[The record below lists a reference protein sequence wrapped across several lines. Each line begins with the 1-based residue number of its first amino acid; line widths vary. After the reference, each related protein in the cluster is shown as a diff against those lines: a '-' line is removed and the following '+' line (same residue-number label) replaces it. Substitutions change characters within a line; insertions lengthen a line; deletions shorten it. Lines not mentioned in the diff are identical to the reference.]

1 MNETIKQTSPQNC
14 YDVSCLVTF
23 HNEGYLAHRTLTSV
37 GMCRDYAEKRGL
49 HVELVLVLDN
59 ADPVTESVVSGH
71 FAVRKDDQI
80 LRVFEGSAPLSRNDG
95 IQAAR
100 GKYISVHD
108 GDDYYSE
115 NLVYEGVIQCKARPR
130 LITHAEINIG
140 FESQYY
146 MYKVGNIRNGDYTK
160 YDMLTQNPLSVQTIA
175 PRQVFIQIPYQPTG
189 NGFGYEDWH
198 WHAETIAAGYEHV
211 AVPHTFMFYRRKRQ
225 GSVLARESAGKSLI
239 RPSRLFNQLES
250 PENQA
255 LNNFSQTNTPESASQ
270 KTAASADRAKAARPA
285 RRKSRLYAFLKP
297 LAKKLISRLP
307 DDLQPPAKAF
317 AWSFL
322 TLARSVREHVRNK
335 RPTPAVPQTEK
346 SAPENFSPVSMA
358 ECIAALKRISRLD
371 ASLHPD
377 VNPPLYEYHFVSD
390 GRLGRLFA
398 LLYNPIKGQRYD
410 VVYLVPWL
418 VPGGADLMTVN
429 FANTLA
435 GQGKKVLVI
444 STLPCPSPWRNR
456 LAEDVDFVDLGNAA
470 DGFSNEDKKLL
481 LARILLQLQP
491 QAVHCMLSQL
501 GYETFIDYAAAL
513 RQYMKLYAAFYCDEK
528 RKDGSDVGY
537 ATLFLTAMLPVV
549 DGIST
554 DNAVMPRRW
563 HEKYGAPLALF
574 RTVYGRMTLAARDG
588 AAPPRCGDSVLWAG
602 RFHSEKRPEL
612 LLEIVRKM
620 PETHFFVYGAPG
632 TKENERLYDIF
643 KSLPNVTLGGRYD
656 GFASLPMQDCFC
668 FLYTS
673 AYDGLPN
680 VLLEAAAAGLPAVA
694 PDIGGISDFIDGKT
708 GWLLAGDPSSDDYV
722 KTIRE
727 MRGAPQLCLSKI
739 LAAQSLLRQ
748 RHNETAF
755 RNSVLTLYGFSAGPQ
770 TEERRL

>member
-1 MNETIKQTSPQNC
+1 MNDTTKQTSPQNR

-37 GMCRDYAEKRGL
+37 GLCRDYAEKRGL
-49 HVELVLVLDN
+49 SVELVLVLDN
-59 ADPVTESVVSGH
+59 ADPVTESVVTGH
-71 FAVRKDDQI
+71 FAVRRDDQI
-80 LRVFEGSAPLSRNDG
+80 LRVHERSAPMSRNQG
-95 IQAAR
+95 IQAAK
-100 GKYISVHD
+100 GEFISIHD

-115 NLVYEGVIQCKARPR
+115 NLVYEGVAQCKAQPR

-140 FESQYY
+140 FESEYY
-146 MYKVGNIRNGDYTK
+146 MYRVGNIRHGDYTK
-160 YDMLTQNPLSVQTIA
+160 YDLLTQNPLSVQTIA
-175 PRQVFIQIPYQPTG
+175 SRHVFIQIPYQPTG

-198 WHAETIAAGYEHV
+198 WNAETIAAGYEHV
-211 AVPHTFMFYRRKRQ
+211 ALPHTFMFYRRKKR
-225 GSVLARESAGKSLI
+225 GSVLARESAIKSLI
-239 RPSRLFNQLES
+239 RPSHLFDQLES
-250 PENQA
+250 PGNQSP
-255 LNNFSQTNTPESASQ
+255 NHISQGNAPESASQ
-270 KTAASADRAKAARPA
+270 QTADSAVFAEAVKPA
-285 RRKSRLYAFLKP
+285 RKRSRLYALLKP
-297 LAKKLISRLP
+297 PAKKLISKLP

-322 TLARSVREHVRNK
+322 TLARSVREHIRG
-335 RPTPAVPQTEK
+335 RRLTPAVLQTEK
-346 SAPENFSPVSMA
+346 PAPENFPPVSMA
-358 ECIAALKRISRLD
+358 ECVAALKRISQLD
-371 ASLHPD
+371 SSLHPD
-377 VNPPLYEYHFVSD
+377 VNPPLYEYRFVSD

-398 LLYNPIKGQRYD
+398 LLYNPIKGQRCD
-410 VVYLVPWL
+410 VAYLVPWL
-418 VPGGADLMTVN
+418 VPGGADLMTAN

-435 GQGKKVLVI
+435 GQGKKVLVV
-444 STLPCPSPWRNR
+444 STLPHPSPWRNR
-456 LAEDVDFVDLGNAA
+456 LAENVNFVDLGNAA

-491 QAVHCMLSQL
+491 KAVHCMLSQL

-513 RQYMKLYAAFYCDEK
+513 RQYMKLYAAFYSDEK
-528 RKDGSDVGY
+528 RKDGSEAGY
-537 ATLFLTAMLPVV
+537 ISQFLPVMLPVV
-549 DGIST
+549 DGVST

-563 HEKYGAPLALF
+563 HEKYGAPLELF
-574 RTVYGRMTLAARDG
+574 STVYGRMDLAPSDRENPFCRG
-588 AAPPRCGDSVLWAG
+588 KSVLWAG
-602 RFHSEKRPEL
+602 RFCKQKRPEL
-612 LLEIVRKM
+612 LLEIVKKM
-620 PETHFFVYGAPG
+620 PGTHFFVYGGAYADQD
-632 TKENERLYDIF
+632 RSLYSSF
-643 KSLPNVTLGGRYD
+643 ESLPNVTLGGRYD
-656 GFASLPMQDCFC
+656 GFASLPLKDCFC

-727 MRGAPQLCLSKI
+727 MRGAPQLCRSKA